1 MELNAGQQTH
11 TGKAAI
17 ENVNTIYERRS
28 EIVRELL
35 IAICHQTGDKWQS
48 KTLFLVIFDPRL
60 SIVMRVFNCRLPG
73 VRLQKRHKLLLCEK
87 M

>member
-11 TGKAAI
+11 TGYAAI
-17 ENVNTIYERRS
+17 ENVNTIDERRS
-28 EIVRELL
+28 EIARNR
-35 IAICHQTGDKWQS
+35 AFDCHLSPGWQQITIS

-60 SIVMRVFNCRLPG
+60 SIVKRVFDCRLPG
-73 VRLQKRHKLLLCEK
+73 MRLQKWHKAAL